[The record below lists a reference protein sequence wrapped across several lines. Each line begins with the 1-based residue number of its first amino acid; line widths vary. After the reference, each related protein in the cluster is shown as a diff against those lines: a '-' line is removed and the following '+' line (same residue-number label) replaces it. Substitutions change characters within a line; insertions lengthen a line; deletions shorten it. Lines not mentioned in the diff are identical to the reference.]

1 MFNLEI
7 ISNSTQKNEDGG
19 VYCLVKITMNNFEEI
34 GEMYLNYWKQ
44 DSYIE
49 QWKIGV
55 DRILKYGLE
64 SSLLFTSTSL
74 WGPNFAWILYLVD
87 KKIIIQERVFLPGD
101 TIDAGFSLEGDF
113 YKYIGRRE
121 THSEELE
128 KYSEWIV
135 DLNDLQNFANK
146 LKVHK

>member
-74 WGPNFAWILYLVD
+74 
-87 KKIIIQERVFLPGD
+87 
-101 TIDAGFSLEGDF
+101 
-113 YKYIGRRE
+113 
-121 THSEELE
+121 
-128 KYSEWIV
+128 
-135 DLNDLQNFANK
+135 
-146 LKVHK
+146 